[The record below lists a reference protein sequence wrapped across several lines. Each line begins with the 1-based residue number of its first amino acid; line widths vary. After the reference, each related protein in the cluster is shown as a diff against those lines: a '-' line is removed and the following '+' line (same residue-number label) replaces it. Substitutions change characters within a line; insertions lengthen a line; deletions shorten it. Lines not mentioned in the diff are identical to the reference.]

1 MIKDS
6 LRQKRHT
13 RHQPLFYFP
22 YANRQKNSH
31 SKTRKDQIVIYQI
44 KPDLIEATGPL
55 FLERILIE
63 YKQSTRS
70 WEYKLFFVSI
80 CSIRIFNIFR
90 VIKKNTDPYQQKI
103 GTTFESKRG
112 INRWTGRYYRP
123 MSLIFCNTRFFCV
136 SSSCH

>member
-1 MIKDS
+1 MEHIETKKSLKSQLKIDSICSIRNWSQLKIINMIKDS

-55 FLERILIE
+55 FSR
-63 YKQSTRS
+63 TN
-70 WEYKLFFVSI
+70 
-80 CSIRIFNIFR
+80 FN
-90 VIKKNTDPYQQKI
+90 
-103 GTTFESKRG
+103 
-112 INRWTGRYYRP
+112 
-123 MSLIFCNTRFFCV
+123 
-136 SSSCH
+136 